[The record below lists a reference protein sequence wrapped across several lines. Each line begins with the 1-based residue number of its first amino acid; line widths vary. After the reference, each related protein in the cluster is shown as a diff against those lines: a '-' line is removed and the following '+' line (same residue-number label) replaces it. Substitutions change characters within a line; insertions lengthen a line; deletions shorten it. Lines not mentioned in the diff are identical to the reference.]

1 MFIRTDVL
9 FKQLTSSS
17 HPSGTQNPTI
27 ISPPKPST
35 LVLPSGYVKIAIE
48 NGHRNSKYLIFPL
61 KMVIF
66 HSYVSLPEGNPQ
78 FLGISVALARRRRR
92 LCSFQLSTQV
102 LHLQR
107 RGQQAA
113 LSIPGVEK
121 WLVPPTKM
129 ADFMRFHWE
138 S

>member
-1 MFIRTDVL
+1 MLIYQGV
-9 FKQLTSSS
+9 
-17 HPSGTQNPTI
+17 NPMK
-27 ISPPKPST
+27 SPF
-35 LVLPSGYVKIAIE
+35 LVE
-48 NGHRNSKYLIFPL
+48 TTTF
-61 KMVIF
+61 
-66 HSYVSLPEGNPQ
+66 
-78 FLGISVALARRRRR
+78 SVALARRRR
-92 LCSFQLSTQV
+92 LCGFQLSTQV

>member
-1 MFIRTDVL
+1 M
-9 FKQLTSSS
+9 
-17 HPSGTQNPTI
+17 
-27 ISPPKPST
+27 
-35 LVLPSGYVKIAIE
+35 A
-48 NGHRNSKYLIFPL
+48 
-61 KMVIF
+61 IF

-102 LHLQR
+102 LHLQH